1 MLELFTELTGFN
13 DKLGRY
19 TDQISQGEKQ
29 RVAVIR
35 ALVAQPPAA
44 LSLAQML
51 QILFCNRPV

>member
-1 MLELFTELTGFN
+1 LLAIVG

-19 TDQISQGEKQ
+19 ADQLSQGEKQ

-35 ALVAQPPAA
+35 ALVVLPPAA